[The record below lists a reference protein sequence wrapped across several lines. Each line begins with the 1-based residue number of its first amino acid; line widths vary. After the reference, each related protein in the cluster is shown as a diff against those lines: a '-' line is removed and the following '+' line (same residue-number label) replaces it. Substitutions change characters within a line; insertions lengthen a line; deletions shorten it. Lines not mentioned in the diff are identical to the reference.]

1 MVYFFQAGVPFS
13 IENAKFWPV
22 LALLSRI
29 YALFGAPLTGLNSV
43 MAGGASKLTNIRF
56 VQGLLLLV
64 LPKLRS
70 RVTLRESMRKNW

>member
-1 MVYFFQAGVPFS
+1 MLFQAIVPFS

-29 YALFGAPLTGLNSV
+29 YALFGAPFPGLNSV
-43 MAGGASKLTNIRF
+43 MAGGVPNFTNIRF
-56 VQGLLLLV
+56 VQGVLLLV

-70 RVTLRESMRKNW
+70 QVTLRQSMRKNW